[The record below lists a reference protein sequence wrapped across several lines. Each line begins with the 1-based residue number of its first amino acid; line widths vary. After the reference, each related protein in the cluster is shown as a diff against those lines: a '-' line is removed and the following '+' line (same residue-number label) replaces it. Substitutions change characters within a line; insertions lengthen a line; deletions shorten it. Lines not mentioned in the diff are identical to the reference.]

1 MGDSRERQACV
12 SSENGKSLG
21 SPQLPSD
28 LNHHSS
34 LHLPK
39 SHRNEEVSDGIQCR
53 QRGFSP
59 SFRFLTSP
67 GGMPVTIRAVM
78 DPGQFLEPGT
88 REHYSSDCSAG
99 LQMLVPKGGFSHQ
112 KTKQLFH

>member
-1 MGDSRERQACV
+1 MDAKICGKCSLDPYSRVARHSERM
-12 SSENGKSLG
+12 
-21 SPQLPSD
+21 